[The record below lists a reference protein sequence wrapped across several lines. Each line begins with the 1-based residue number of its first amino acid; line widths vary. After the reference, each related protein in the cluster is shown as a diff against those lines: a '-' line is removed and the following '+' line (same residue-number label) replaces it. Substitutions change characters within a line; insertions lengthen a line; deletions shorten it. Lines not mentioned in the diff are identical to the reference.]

1 MISEKYKSEFF
12 EIFNRYSQL
21 RDQLTDLERLT
32 EFLKSQ
38 HEITSKELSDTR
50 NRENS
55 LINKI
60 EQETG
65 IKPSSQD
72 LLEIIQ
78 NYEK

>member
-21 RDQLTDLERLT
+21 RDQIKDLERLT

-60 EQETG
+60 KQETG
-65 IKPSSQD
+65 IKLSSQD

>member
-60 EQETG
+60 KQETG
-65 IKPSSQD
+65 IKLSSQD